1 MGHLTPRYASDHEGY
16 TDGMT
21 DPSDADQDE
30 QRDAARQQAP
40 DIPDP
45 RDTDHPA
52 GKQAERNQ
60 ENESAS

>member
-1 MGHLTPRYASDHEGY
+1 
-16 TDGMT
+16 MT
-21 DPSDADQDE
+21 DPSDTDQDE